1 MFMKKNQKQ
10 EVVNEVIYPR
20 LLSNHA
26 CGLDLFE
33 GRSHELI
40 ARRIAQTITEDN
52 SVHAIGLDGDWGS
65 GKSNVIEQ
73 VRKFSKPQ
81 RDLIFVY
88 DAWAYQADPQKRS
101 ILENIIEYLSKQ
113 TLNGENVFKGEE
125 WDNKKKNLFAKRVET
140 DVVETPRFGFG
151 VIIAVLLIILTP
163 MFEYVADLITNTF
176 WKGVFLSVPVLSLLL
191 VATVYR
197 VKNRGEEGYDFKK
210 AMGDAFS
217 VYSGKKNES
226 TSLETISETEPSST
240 QFKEWMKEIDAKLD
254 GYKLVLVFDNLDRL
268 TIEKVRELWSVINAL
283 FAEQDYKNIVVIVPF
298 DRKHIQFAFQSED
311 MNRDDEIYKHSYGD
325 DFINKTFNV
334 VYRVSPP
341 IMTAWKGFFEDKWKE
356 AFGASCESKVLQI
369 FETLMDKITPR
380 KIIAYINRFVSIRQ
394 VMNKDIPDEYIA
406 LYILG
411 EDSIKENPYTKIINP
426 DYFGAMTFM
435 YQQDENLPKFM
446 AALYFQVAPE
456 KAIEVVYTDR
466 LRKALDEN
474 SQGTIKEIAQL
485 STFKKLLED
494 AIIGVINVPNAVEA
508 LNALGDE
515 MVDRTIWDE
524 LYAKLDKEE
533 VTLQAYQKIL
543 LRHITQK
550 QQYLDKIIAEF
561 YKAEKFNAVNFYESI
576 KELRAQGLDVTPYLH
591 DKVIPANEFVQYV
604 QTAKSDYGY
613 GRMKCSK
620 GSLDALLA
628 EYTVGDLDGM
638 TVVAYT
644 KENSNSLPKYR
655 AHLEEL
661 IKANQTDLE
670 SVTICYRR
678 LKELERLVKVKIA
691 DLSIAVLFQDATKEH
706 EFYYDIICMRLAR
719 LGEFAPAQASV
730 FAKII
735 NQTDEETVEKVSQVI
750 EDYMTYGQI
759 LLALPGFAAA
769 YPLLKA
775 VAQRLTLKPRGSVMN
790 IQNVLVKYEA
800 IKEAL
805 GLDREQLLNRLNGW
819 QEFVDCDSKNIQL
832 IPYGFYEDSLT
843 VKNTLTKKIADA
855 YVDYLNSLSP
865 EIWKDKIINED
876 KEYRVLV
883 LYRSKVRTAFEAFKS
898 LLIDHAKGEGVLD
911 PEKVQILVEWS
922 IHHKCGIISAF
933 KDMRDCFLGSEAT
946 MTPALFRQYAEYL
959 FIYGRMSDKSDS
971 LRKIFIEQIWDDD
984 DCMEIILRH
993 QEEMLRIME
1002 YAGEDAQ
1009 NVKDKLSSLW
1019 ETKYNKNAS
1028 EEFELF
1034 MQKLGLKREEKS
1046 DEDGEEIK

>member
-1 MFMKKNQKQ
+1 MKKNQEQ
-10 EVVNEVIYPR
+10 EVVDAVKYPR

-73 VRKFSKPQ
+73 VRKFSDSN

-88 DAWAYQADPQKRS
+88 DAWAYQTDPQKRS
-101 ILENIIEYLSKQ
+101 ILENIIEFLSKQ
-113 TLNGENVFKGEE
+113 TLKGGNVFKGEE

-298 DRKHIQFAFQSED
+298 DRQHIQFAFQSED
-311 MNRDDEIYKHSYGD
+311 MNRNDDSYKHSYGD

-341 IMTAWKGFFEDKWKE
+341 IMTVWKGFFEDKWKE
-356 AFGASCESKVLQI
+356 AFGTMCESKVLQI
-369 FETLMDKITPR
+369 FETLTDKITPR

-394 VMNKDIPDEYIA
+394 VTNKDIPDEYIA

-411 EDSIKENPYTKIINP
+411 EDSIKERPYTKIINP
-426 DYFGAMTFM
+426 DYLGAMTFM
-435 YQQDENLPKFM
+435 YQQDEKLPKYL

-474 SQGTIKEIAQL
+474 KQETIKEIAQL

-508 LNALGDE
+508 LNALGNE

-533 VTLQAYQKIL
+533 VILQAYQKIL
-543 LRHITQK
+543 LQHITQK

-604 QTAKSDYGY
+604 QATKNDYGY
-613 GRMKCSK
+613 GRMKCNK

-678 LKELERLVKVKIA
+678 LKELERPVKVKIA

-706 EFYYDIICMRLAR
+706 EFYYDIISMRLAR

-730 FAKII
+730 FTKII
-735 NQTDEETVEKVSQVI
+735 NQTDEETVEKVAQVI
-750 EDYMTYGQI
+750 EYYMDYGTI
-759 LLALPGFAAA
+759 LMALPEKAED

-775 VAQRLTLKPRGSVMN
+775 VAQRLTKHSLGVSRMDVN
-790 IQNVLVKYEA
+790 IVLSKYDS
-800 IKEAL
+800 IKAAL
-805 GLDREQLLNRLNGW
+805 NLDAATFLSRLNHW
-819 QEFVDCDSKNIQL
+819 IEHVKITIDNVPQM
-832 IPYGFYEDSLT
+832 PYQFFADAYE
-843 VKNTLTKKIADA
+843 VKNELTKKACEI
-855 YVDYLNSLSP
+855 YLEYMKSIEEEKWGGLLTSSS
-865 EIWKDKIINED
+865 
-876 KEYRVLV
+876 KEYRMLI
-883 LYRSKVRTAFEAFKS
+883 LYKPKIRNAFEAFKKLLVDVASGAIEIPKEKITVISDWAKRHYS
-898 LLIDHAKGEGVLD
+898 LGT
-911 PEKVQILVEWS
+911 
-922 IHHKCGIISAF
+922 AF
-933 KDMRDCFLGSEAT
+933 KGMRDRFINGAE
-946 MTPALFRQYAEYL
+946 MTPPLFSMYGDFLFEYAKLEE
-959 FIYGRMSDKSDS
+959 KKDS
-971 LRKIFIEQIWDDD
+971 LRTIFTDDVLESTE
-984 DCMEIILRH
+984 CMHIVLQH
-993 QEEMLRIME
+993 QDAMIPIVEK
-1002 YAGEDAQ
+1002 AGEDAQ
-1009 NVKDKLSSLW
+1009 DFKEKMAALW
-1019 ETKYNKNAS
+1019 ESEYS
-1028 EEFELF
+1028 ESVPEGFEEFMSKIGVEQPQ
-1034 MQKLGLKREEKS
+1034 MAQETEASGIEK
-1046 DEDGEEIK
+1046 